1 MHSGATDHIT
11 GELEKLSV
19 RNKYRGGDQIHMA
32 SGSGMSI
39 SYVGQTTFPTPSRN
53 LLLNDILYVP
63 KSKKNLVSV
72 HRLTSENSI
81 FIELH
86 PNFFLIKDQKTRMVL
101 VKGRCIGGLYPIPVA
116 AIREV
121 CSARRFSINTWH
133 SRFDHPSFK
142 IVEQVISNNNL
153 LCSSDS
159 IKESV
164 CNACQPD
171 KSHQLPY
178 PRSTSISEFPLQLVY
193 TNVWALHQN
202 QQDERSIMLASL
214 MTLANSPRF
223 ILSRLNLRCFRSFRI
238 SRSLSRGSLITKSL
252 LSNLIWG
259 GVSEA

>member
-86 PNFFLIKDQKTRMVL
+86 PNFFLIKDQKTRTVL

-133 SRFDHPSFK
+133 SHFDHPSFK

-164 CNACQPD
+164 CNACQQD

-202 QQDERSIMLASL
+202 Q
-214 MTLANSPRF
+214 
-223 ILSRLNLRCFRSFRI
+223 
-238 SRSLSRGSLITKSL
+238 
-252 LSNLIWG
+252 
-259 GVSEA
+259 